1 MSEGRVGVSCRK
13 RTERKMEG
21 AEHRRAA
28 DMRRWRGGG
37 KSAAELCIIKRGE
50 DMPKAKYDWGKI
62 ELEYIRGNM
71 TGEVLCKKYQI
82 SKGTFESRS
91 AERKFSEKRRKY
103 QESVQEKALARAC
116 AREAKA
122 LSRILGAAEKAA
134 ALLDKHMKDEDT
146 LKNWLYTDKET
157 GEPNE
162 KRLKKLDT
170 KAVRE
175 MTGAMRDTV
184 AALTMM
190 AERKDK
196 QQTADKQG
204 SGGVILLPERDE
216 DEEETEDENNGD

>member
-1 MSEGRVGVSCRK
+1 
-13 RTERKMEG
+13 
-21 AEHRRAA
+21 
-28 DMRRWRGGG
+28 
-37 KSAAELCIIKRGE
+37 
-50 DMPKAKYDWGKI
+50 MPKAKYDWDKI
-62 ELEYIRGNM
+62 EREYVRGKM
-71 TGEVLCKKYQI
+71 TGEDLCAMYKI
-82 SKGTFESRS
+82 PLNTFQKHSS
-91 AERKFSEKRRKY
+91 ERKFSEKRRKY
-103 QESVQEKALARAC
+103 TESIQEKALARAC

-157 GEPNE
+157 GELSE
-162 KRLKKLDT
+162 VRLKKLDT

-175 MTGAMRDTV
+175 MTSAMRDTV

-196 QQTADKQG
+196 QQGTDKQG

-216 DEEETEDENNGD
+216 EDENGE

>member
-1 MSEGRVGVSCRK
+1 MPGKKYDWRKIELDYIRSEKTAEDICSMYQIPINTFRHRI
-13 RTERKMEG
+13 TERKLLEEREKY
-21 AEHRRAA
+21 AKS
-28 DMRRWRGGG
+28 MR
-37 KSAAELCIIKRGE
+37 
-50 DMPKAKYDWGKI
+50 
-62 ELEYIRGNM
+62 
-71 TGEVLCKKYQI
+71 
-82 SKGTFESRS
+82 
-91 AERKFSEKRRKY
+91 
-103 QESVQEKALARAC
+103 EKALARAC

-157 GEPNE
+157 GELSE

-196 QQTADKQG
+196 QQVTDKQG

-216 DEEETEDENNGD
+216 DEEE

>member
-1 MSEGRVGVSCRK
+1 
-13 RTERKMEG
+13 
-21 AEHRRAA
+21 
-28 DMRRWRGGG
+28 
-37 KSAAELCIIKRGE
+37 
-50 DMPKAKYDWGKI
+50 MPKAKYDWDKI
-62 ELEYIRGNM
+62 EREYVRGKM
-71 TGEVLCKKYQI
+71 TGEDLCAMYQI
-82 SKGTFESRS
+82 SKSAFEKRS
-91 AERKFSEKRRKY
+91 TERKFLEKRRKY
-103 QESVQEKALARAC
+103 AESMQEKALARAC

-157 GEPNE
+157 GELSE

-196 QQTADKQG
+196 QQVTDKQG
-204 SGGVILLPERDE
+204 SGGVILLPERE
-216 DEEETEDENNGD
+216 MDEENEE